1 MERKVFKYLF
11 IFRFTIILNDSK
23 KTNSIYWKHGMDRLY
38 DQIIRNISSQYIEQI
53 RAQAEIKEKK
63 TKCVAQVVD
72 IEKLYKLG
80 RKLGS
85 GTFSTVLISQDKRT
99 GERFAIKCIKKCKLS
114 RDDLTGLLVYIN
126 LIYRWKL
133 M

>member
-1 MERKVFKYLF
+1 
-11 IFRFTIILNDSK
+11 
-23 KTNSIYWKHGMDRLY
+23 MDRLY